1 MWPARQEIHPELPN
15 WAMVALQLPLALAC
29 AGAPPPNATL
39 SGDAAAPG
47 SYSSTQPAAAP
58 SSFLQTRLAAM
69 TARTWSRDGGHR
81 GSGQSLIEPHAPN
94 RASIDLERDY
104 EYTAEQTLPCLG
116 IDMEEGIERIF
127 KVQIVCGPPNH
138 RRFHGPTQ
146 PFAYCF
152 VRLAA
157 WTDARRQ
164 QHTIYV
170 VGSAADAD
178 TLGNE
183 PKQMYYCMTKRDAF
197 GAAPAFDTHS
207 MSRLSTSLEPSPGE
221 MFEKGRSSAYG
232 RGSGVVAFST
242 DLHPTKTLNI
252 KALLYYDLAHEL
264 FKSVFAPWPTYQVRG
279 VPSPVI
285 TRPTPGAGM
294 ATARP
299 HMHGHADRPT
309 DSQGMLELPTA
320 YTWGKPCSASFA
332 FAIYGHLAFDTAPEA
347 VAWAHDAGLAPI
359 FAERDYAI
367 LGTDAHPGMC
377 ASRTSKTRRT
387 TRVVPRDRQ
396 SELRQHVLRQSR

>member
-1 MWPARQEIHPELPN
+1 MFATWPARQEIHPELPN

-47 SYSSTQPAAAP
+47 SYDSTQPAAAP

-69 TARTWSRDGGHR
+69 TARTRSRDGGHR
-81 GSGQSLIEPHAPN
+81 GSSSGQSLIEPHAPV

-104 EYTAEQTLPCLG
+104 DYTAEETLPCLG
-116 IDMEEGIERIF
+116 NNEGIENIF

-157 WTDARRQ
+157 RTGPRNKQ
-164 QHTIYV
+164 YV
-170 VGSAADAD
+170 VGSAAAAD

-183 PKQMYYCMTKRDAF
+183 PKQKYYCMTRRDAF
-197 GAAPAFDTHS
+197 GAAPAFS
-207 MSRLSTSLEPSPGE
+207 LSRLATSLEPSPGD
-221 MFEKGRSSAYG
+221 MFEKGGSTPYG
-232 RGSGVVAFST
+232 RDSGVVAFST
-242 DLHPTKTLNI
+242 DLNPPKTLNI
-252 KALLYYDLAHEL
+252 KALLYHDLAHEL
-264 FKSVFAPWPTYQVRG
+264 FKSVFAPWPAYQVRG

-294 ATARP
+294 ATALL

-309 DSQGMLELPTA
+309 DSQGMLELPTF

-359 FAERDYAI
+359 FAERDYVI

-377 ASRTSKTRRT
+377 ASRTSKTRRA

-396 SELRQHVLRQSR
+396 SELRLQVLRPSR